1 MRKIIYNITERKP
14 IWISLSDFY
23 LDTELDKKDFRHIA
37 FKIIESPYSLQEVKE
52 INKYEVFP
60 ILQRNLLS
68 VAGEWAGFDEK
79 WLVEE
84 ITKSIENRT
93 LLKELKIKL
102 DYKMFKW
109 MCKDY
114 WIKLEK
120 EYNLIKMN
128 PNSYIVTCKI
138 AYQNNIEPFQ
148 FDKIENEIYV
158 KLVEITTHYKETKKV
173 ANFYGY
179 LQEGQYWIN
188 VWTAYFLLEKF
199 EINPNDK
206 LIGLN
211 DEYIFASCINEVERS
226 IPYFKN
232 EKQKRDS
239 KKWIIEKKN
248 VAQQRFGAIGVLG
261 KL

>member
-1 MRKIIYNITERKP
+1 MRKTTYNLNERKP
-14 IWISLSDFY
+14 IWISLSEFY
-23 LDTELDKKDFRHIA
+23 LDTELDKKDFRNIA
-37 FKIIESPYSLQEVKE
+37 FKIIESPYSLEEVKR

-68 VAGEWAGFDEK
+68 VAGEWVGFNEK

-84 ITKSIENRT
+84 IIKNIENSS
-93 LLKELKIKL
+93 LLKKIKNEL

-120 EYNLIKMN
+120 EYHLIKMH

-138 AYQNNIEPFQ
+138 AYQNDIEPFQ
-148 FDKIENEIYV
+148 FEKRENEIYI
-158 KLVEITTHYKETKKV
+158 KLDEITTYYNETKTLED
-173 ANFYGY
+173 FYSY

-211 DEYIFASCINEVERS
+211 DENIFAFCINEIERHL
-226 IPYFKN
+226 PYFKDDN
-232 EKQKRDS
+232 QKKYCEK
-239 KKWIIEKKN
+239 WLIEKKK
-248 VAQQRFGAIGVLG
+248 VTQHLLQ
-261 KL
+261 